1 MRFHIEDSCRAC
13 NADCQKKQE
22 GTDVSPY
29 FAISPQISILLA
41 PLASQFLLQLS
52 NELRKRDSRWFCER
66 WYEKSILD
74 GQAEIFFIDTNPFI
88 LDYHYQEWSNNTGQ

>member
-1 MRFHIEDSCRAC
+1 MRSHSEDSCRAC
-13 NADCQKKQE
+13 NAQLQKKQE
-22 GTDVSPY
+22 GTDVSPC
-29 FAISPQISILLA
+29 FAISPLLLA
-41 PLASQFLLQLS
+41 SFASQFLLQLS

-66 WYEKSILD
+66 WYEKSILN